1 MKISLKT
8 WETDQDG
15 TRNRMGFPRVTKERP
30 SYPFRSLRVKY
41 KGQLRMFLTRF
52 RYRGIVRCCIIGADE
67 IMNLE
72 YSELS
77 MRPSPRDF
85 SSKLCLR
92 CACRGAGPRAL
103 RTSQKG

>member
-1 MKISLKT
+1 
-8 WETDQDG
+8 
-15 TRNRMGFPRVTKERP
+15 MGLPRVTKERP

-92 CACRGAGPRAL
+92 CACAAQAQERSELPKKDEAL
-103 RTSQKG
+103 SRFLSSAKRFRPS